1 MEAVIMAGGKGT
13 RLQSVAKDIPKPM
26 IKILGKPLLE
36 YQIDSLRES
45 GIDPEVNPHIY
56 GHLISDKGGLSF
68 QIHNKFVP
76 LLHQSFQSLQRRRS
90 SDKN

>member
-45 GIDPEVNPHIY
+45 G
-56 GHLISDKGGLSF
+56 
-68 QIHNKFVP
+68 
-76 LLHQSFQSLQRRRS
+76 LLDIWEILYRNILQMEQ
-90 SDKN
+90 NLV